1 MNPPE
6 KAHVL
11 SVDEKTQSQS
21 QTQALDRTRPLLPM
35 KSHQVERYTHDY
47 LRHGT
52 STLFAALDLATG
64 TVTDGCHEK
73 HRAEEFFGFL
83 KLIAKT
89 YPHHPLHVIVDNAS
103 THKTPEVQAWLAQQ
117 RRTQPHFTPTGS
129 SWLNQ
134 VETWFSTLSRR
145 AIRRGA
151 FTSIGVL
158 LQALQRLLD
167 SWNGDCKPFVWVAAA
182 EEIQQRCTVTVPVR
196 RCTSNLVGTSARQ
209 LPKAAGDP
217 A

>member
-1 MNPPE
+1 MSGLAVPVRSNE
-6 KAHVL
+6 GQGERLEARIARRLVFHRHVVRARIVVRVRIMPL
-11 SVDEKTQSQS
+11 TADGVANQGIADRLDTSKT
-21 QTQALDRTRPLLPM
+21 
-35 KSHQVERYTHDY
+35 
-47 LRHGT
+47 
-52 STLFAALDLATG
+52 
-64 TVTDGCHEK
+64 
-73 HRAEEFFGFL
+73 
-83 KLIAKT
+83 
-89 YPHHPLHVIVDNAS
+89 
-103 THKTPEVQAWLAQQ
+103 
-117 RRTQPHFTPTGS
+117 
-129 SWLNQ
+129 
-134 VETWFSTLSRR
+134 SRR

-196 RCTSNLVGTSARQ
+196 RCTSNVVGTSARQ